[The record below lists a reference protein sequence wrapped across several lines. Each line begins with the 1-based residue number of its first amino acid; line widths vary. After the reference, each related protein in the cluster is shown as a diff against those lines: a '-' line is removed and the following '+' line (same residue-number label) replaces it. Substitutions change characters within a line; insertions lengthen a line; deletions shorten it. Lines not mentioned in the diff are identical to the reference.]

1 MVYLQSADVVLFQ
14 GDSITHGGRG
24 ENQWNK
30 NHILGHG
37 YQTLLAGRMAM
48 ENLDRMPLFLNRG
61 VSGDRTSDLLE
72 RWDRDTIALS
82 PTVLSIL
89 IGVNNCLIPTAGAD
103 RIYYKELC
111 SLLEKTRTAIPEIR
125 LILCEPFAFELS
137 AYKSEEERDFVRRRI
152 ELTQSCAAYA
162 KIAADR
168 YGALFVPFWRV
179 LAEYVKRCPA
189 DSVVWDGIHPTF
201 IGHEIM
207 AAQWYDKVDSSG
219 LFTGQT

>member
-1 MVYLQSADVVLFQ
+1 MNYIYFLGFLSLGVTFVIATGGIDF
-14 GDSITHGGRG
+14 SIGPVMFCCA
-24 ENQWNK
+24 
-30 NHILGHG
+30 LMAG
-37 YQTLLAGRMAM
+37 YS
-48 ENLDRMPLFLNRG
+48 LNTYG
-61 VSGDRTSDLLE
+61 LPVAVSL
-72 RWDRDTIALS
+72 
-82 PTVLSIL
+82 VLSIL
-89 IGVNNCLIPTAGAD
+89 IGVNNCLIPTVDAD